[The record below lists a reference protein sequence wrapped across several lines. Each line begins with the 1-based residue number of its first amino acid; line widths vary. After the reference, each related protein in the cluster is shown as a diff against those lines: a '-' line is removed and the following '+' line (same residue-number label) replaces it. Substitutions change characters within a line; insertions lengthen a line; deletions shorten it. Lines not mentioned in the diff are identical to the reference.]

1 MANWW
6 KIKKFFR
13 ANPKIWYL
21 IVFLI
26 SFVFLLYLQYNSAL
40 ADPDSFYHIK
50 MSLILRDQGV
60 VEEFPW
66 LQYTVLNDSYTDQ
79 HWLYHGLMIPF
90 VTFLHPI
97 VGAKVYSVLL
107 GATLITLF
115 YWLLRKLHV
124 RYAPLFAFVLLLVNP
139 FIFRLSLIKAP
150 VLSLI
155 FLIVGLYLLF
165 SYRHKALFVL
175 SWLYV
180 WSYGG
185 FLLILVFSGLYCFI
199 SFVLTKK
206 PGDYFKNFWRDRN
219 VKLFISSLAGV
230 VLGVTLNPYFPQNLK
245 FYWHQLVQIG
255 IINYQDVIGVGGEWY
270 PYNFSELIPN
280 TIFVSLIMVVAIIL
294 FLIKIKKQGR
304 ITITLFII
312 SLFFFFLTLKS
323 RRYVEYYVPFAV
335 LFGAVIISR
344 TMINQD
350 IKKMMA
356 TLRQMYLKR
365 KFFTFVIILY
375 LIIVIPFVAV
385 RDIRSNKISLDS
397 GIPSTKFQSASQ
409 WLAENSQ
416 PGAIVL
422 HSDWD
427 EFPILFYHNHHNYYI
442 VGLDATFM
450 YNYNQELYWQW
461 VNITIGEQKE
471 NLAAIIKKD
480 FQASF
485 VFLEKDHTAMDTNI
499 TADNGFQLVYED
511 DQAKIYQLI

>member
-1 MANWW
+1 MVNWW
-6 KIKKFFR
+6 KIKKFFQV
-13 ANPKIWYL
+13 NPKIWFL
-21 IVFLI
+21 IIFLI
-26 SFVFLLYLQYNSAL
+26 SFVFLFYLQYNSAL

-50 MSLILRDQGV
+50 MSLILRDQGI

-66 LQYTVLNDSYTDQ
+66 LQYTVLSDGYTDQ

-90 VTFLHPI
+90 VTFLHPV
-97 VGAKVYSVLL
+97 VGAKVFTVLL

-124 RYAPLFAFVLLLVNP
+124 RYAPIFTFLLLLVNP

-150 VLSLI
+150 VFSLI
-155 FLIVGLYLLF
+155 FLMVGLYLLF

-185 FLLILVFSGLYCFI
+185 FLLILVMSGLYCFI
-199 SFVLTKK
+199 SFVLTKRST
-206 PGDYFKNFWRDRN
+206 GYFKNFWRDRN
-219 VKLFISSLAGV
+219 VKLFSSSLAGV
-230 VLGVTLNPYFPQNLK
+230 TLGVLLNPYFPQNLK

-270 PYNFSELIPN
+270 PYKFSELIPN
-280 TIFVSLIMVVAIIL
+280 TIFVSLIMILAIIF
-294 FLIKIKKQGR
+294 FLINIKKQNR
-304 ITITLFII
+304 ITITLFIL

-335 LFGAVIISR
+335 LCGAVIISR
-344 TMINQD
+344 TLINQN
-350 IKKMMA
+350 IRKMAA

-365 KFFTFVIILY
+365 KFFTSIIILY
-375 LIIVIPFVAV
+375 LIIVIPLVAIK
-385 RDIRSNKISLDS
+385 DIRSNKISLDN
-397 GIPSTKFQSASQ
+397 GIPTTKFQAASQ
-409 WLAENSQ
+409 WLEENSQ

-427 EFPILFYHNHHNYYI
+427 EFPVLFYHNHHNYYI
-442 VGLDATFM
+442 VGLDPTFM
-450 YNYNQELYWQW
+450 YNYDQALYWQW

-471 NLAAIIKKD
+471 NLATIIKND
-480 FQASF
+480 FRASF
-485 VFLEKDHTAMDTNI
+485 VFLEKDHTAMDANI
-499 TADNGFQLVYED
+499 EADNGFQLVYED
-511 DQAKIYQLI
+511 DQAKIYEVI